1 MNKKIKIRLFTL
13 VLLLCLIIPTA
24 YAYMIQRTEKKENQF
39 EIAIATN
46 EVVEEVKENTKE
58 SIKIKNTGNI
68 KSYIR
73 LIIATH
79 WEDTKGNIVGRQ
91 DKNEVNNGNPILSFD
106 YNSQDWI
113 KDGNIYYCKRP
124 IEVDGLTPELLEEGS
139 TITLGKVEKAVTNN
153 GITVIYEYYQVV
165 EIIGESIQANP
176 KTSVIESWNVSLDT
190 EGNIA
195 SVN

>member
-46 EVVEEVKENTKE
+46 EVVEEITGNTKE

-68 KSYIR
+68 KIYIR

-113 KDGNIYYCKRP
+113 KDGNVYYCKSP
-124 IEVDGLTPELLEEGS
+124 IEVDVLTPELLEEGS
-139 TITLGKVEKAVTNN
+139 TITLGKIEKAVTNN